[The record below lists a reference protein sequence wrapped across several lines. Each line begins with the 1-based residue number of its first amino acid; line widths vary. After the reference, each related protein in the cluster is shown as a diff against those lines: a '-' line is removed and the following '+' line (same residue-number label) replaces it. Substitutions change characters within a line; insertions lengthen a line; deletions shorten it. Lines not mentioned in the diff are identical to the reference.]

1 MLKLNDA
8 LVHVLERS
16 PALQFG
22 IAEKLFNLTQLAR
35 FVRPLVEARTKK
47 EISNSALV
55 MALSRITR
63 TSSKRSTA
71 EVQLR
76 IENIAVSGGL
86 TAATLFRTPD
96 THRAVN
102 SFYTK
107 LKKADAYL
115 TITEGSN
122 EITVIFPS
130 ENRELL
136 KELVPAAWR
145 HERRGI
151 ASLGVRFHQRY
162 LEVPGFL
169 YQILQRLALQSINII
184 ELASTATEIIVYL
197 DEADVRLAFD
207 TLMRA
212 FVERSH

>member
-1 MLKLNDA
+1 MLRLNDA

-22 IAEKLFNLTQLAR
+22 LAERLFNLTQLAR

-47 EISNSALV
+47 EISTSALV
-55 MALSRITR
+55 MALSRLNRSPVKTR
-63 TSSKRSTA
+63 HAPGRM
-71 EVQLR
+71 R
-76 IENIAVSGGL
+76 IENLAVSSGL
-86 TAATLFRTPD
+86 TVVTLFRTPD

-102 SFYTK
+102 TFYTR
-107 LKKADAYL
+107 LKKVDAYL

-130 ENRELL
+130 EHRTLL
-136 KELVPAAWR
+136 KELVPLPWR
-145 HERRGI
+145 HVREDI
-151 ASLGVRFHQRY
+151 ASLGVRFHHRY

-169 YQILQRLALQSINII
+169 YQIMQQLALQSINIV

-197 DEADVRLAFD
+197 DDRDVRLAFD

-212 FVERSH
+212 FVERGD

>member
-8 LVHVLERS
+8 LTHVLERS

-22 IAEKLFNLTQLAR
+22 LAERLFNLTQLAR

-47 EISNSALV
+47 EVSSSALV
-55 MALSRITR
+55 MALSRLTR
-63 TSSKRSTA
+63 APIKRSSA
-71 EVQLR
+71 PGRMR
-76 IENIAVSGGL
+76 IENLAVRSGL
-86 TAATLFRTPD
+86 TAVTLFRTPD

-102 SFYTK
+102 QFYTR
-107 LKKADAYL
+107 LKRVDAYL

-130 ENRELL
+130 EHRALL
-136 KELVPAAWR
+136 KELVPIPWR
-145 HERRGI
+145 HAREGI
-151 ASLGVRFHQRY
+151 ASLGVRFHHRY

-169 YQILQRLALQSINII
+169 YQIMQQLALQSINII

-197 DEADVRLAFD
+197 DDKDVRLAFD

-212 FVERSH
+212 FVEHSD